1 MFLGKKKRVAAE
13 SEFLDSNGT
22 TTILEPATH
31 DTNDA
36 PSTAPM
42 QTTPEEPTYP
52 SGLRLA
58 LLITSVFVAMF
69 LVSLD
74 RLIIT
79 TAIPQITD
87 DFNAVTDIGWYGSA
101 YLLTLCAFQLLF
113 GKIYSFLS
121 IKRTLLS
128 VILLFEI
135 GSTICGAAPNSVVF
149 IIGRAIAGLG
159 AAGIMTGVMVVIV
172 HSVPLHKRPLYQG
185 MFGAVFGTASV
196 VGPLLGGVFTSKVT
210 WRWCFYINLPLG
222 GVAMVVIQLLLNIP
236 DQDKTKLSLKSKI
249 LQLDIYGTVLF
260 IPGTVCLV
268 LALEW
273 GGLVHAWN
281 DGRVIVLL
289 VLAGLLLLGFAMV
302 QIFLPKTAT
311 IPPRI
316 FMQRSIA
323 AGFFATLC
331 IGSQMMIFTYY
342 LPIWFQAI
350 QGVSAVDSGF
360 RILPTVLS
368 VVVASLSTGILVK
381 RIGYYTPFMILGV
394 CFMSVGAGLL
404 TTLHID
410 TSTPK
415 LIGYQILYGWG
426 MGSVSQ
432 APNLAAQT
440 VLTKKD
446 IPIGASLMFFSQLL
460 GGTIFVSVAQNMIN
474 NQLLHRLSSVPG
486 FSAEN
491 ILNSGATSLTH
502 LPASIKTTVLVAY
515 NESIRTV
522 FRVGLILVCLTM
534 LGALSMEW
542 LSVKKDV
549 GKQKQ
554 EGGEGG
560 IEKTEEKSKKGC
572 ITCRIRRVKCDETK
586 PQCKRCQSTKRVCD
600 GYLSEENS
608 MPRRQ
613 LVEAVKQLSV
623 IGPVSRALTQTP
635 PSRPISPDDPSYF
648 AFFRSVTIPS
658 TCSLF
663 PSSFWQ
669 QSVLQLAHG
678 EPAIWH
684 AAIALGA
691 LHQKTE
697 APATKTNTDIE
708 ELSTRAIKHY
718 GKAMALAKDLNS
730 SAKVVSL
737 SLALAASANMLGRW
751 GEMHTHV
758 MAGLG
763 IVSRDVAH
771 GKSLDILGGSLV
783 RVDLQAMTFSDSKSP
798 YPYNESTAAFDLD
811 RFLEIPCIP
820 PSSYEDLSSE
830 LFSISRA
837 FFLLD
842 GGLYH
847 ETMPYGPWLTKMD
860 GFIRRL
866 VQWEINMAMYESSNT
881 QPTYDEDTTRLSL
894 RLYHVAL
901 RILIRSAAFGPETRY
916 DSLLGYFEYAIRL
929 AATLHKRT
937 SGKNTVRVSLE
948 PGLVIP
954 LYLVTHRCR
963 HHALR
968 HAALK
973 MLLKTNRVEGM
984 WRSDATAQ
992 CLGTIVAVEEE
1003 SLGHIN
1009 TRDYVPSLL
1018 DPSSLTIP
1026 WSAWSKPS
1034 FNLHASVSWDHVPM
1048 IPEDK
1053 RVKEVYAA
1061 TLYSKRQAELRLVM
1075 CPSNDTNLHGPVR
1088 ELIVHF

>member
-1 MFLGKKKRVAAE
+1 MFFGKKKSVEVDSE
-13 SEFLDSNGT
+13 SFDRGET
-22 TTILEPATH
+22 TTTPEPARP
-31 DTNDA
+31 DA
-36 PSTAPM
+36 NNTPRTAPT
-42 QTTPEEPTYP
+42 QTTPEEPIYP
-52 SGLRLA
+52 SGLRLG

-135 GSTICGAAPNSVVF
+135 GSTVCGAAPNSVVF

-236 DQDKTKLSLKSKI
+236 DQDKTKLSLKAKI

-268 LALEW
+268 LALQW

-302 QIFLPKTAT
+302 QVFLPKTAT

-404 TTLHID
+404 TTLHVD
-410 TSTPK
+410 TSAPK

-474 NQLLHRLSSVPG
+474 NQLLHSLSSVPG

-491 ILNSGATSLTH
+491 IQNSGATSLTH
-502 LPASIKTTVLVAY
+502 LPPSIKTTVLVAY

-542 LSVKKDV
+542 RSVKKDV
-549 GKQKQ
+549 GKQRQ
-554 EGGEGG
+554 EGGEEG
-560 IEKTEEKSKKGC
+560 IENSGAKS
-572 ITCRIRRVKCDETK
+572 E
-586 PQCKRCQSTKRVCD
+586 Q
-600 GYLSEENS
+600 E
-608 MPRRQ
+608 
-613 LVEAVKQLSV
+613 
-623 IGPVSRALTQTP
+623 
-635 PSRPISPDDPSYF
+635 
-648 AFFRSVTIPS
+648 
-658 TCSLF
+658 
-663 PSSFWQ
+663 
-669 QSVLQLAHG
+669 
-678 EPAIWH
+678 
-684 AAIALGA
+684 
-691 LHQKTE
+691 
-697 APATKTNTDIE
+697 
-708 ELSTRAIKHY
+708 
-718 GKAMALAKDLNS
+718 
-730 SAKVVSL
+730 
-737 SLALAASANMLGRW
+737 
-751 GEMHTHV
+751 
-758 MAGLG
+758 
-763 IVSRDVAH
+763 
-771 GKSLDILGGSLV
+771 
-783 RVDLQAMTFSDSKSP
+783 
-798 YPYNESTAAFDLD
+798 
-811 RFLEIPCIP
+811 
-820 PSSYEDLSSE
+820 
-830 LFSISRA
+830 
-837 FFLLD
+837 
-842 GGLYH
+842 
-847 ETMPYGPWLTKMD
+847 
-860 GFIRRL
+860 
-866 VQWEINMAMYESSNT
+866 
-881 QPTYDEDTTRLSL
+881 
-894 RLYHVAL
+894 
-901 RILIRSAAFGPETRY
+901 
-916 DSLLGYFEYAIRL
+916 
-929 AATLHKRT
+929 
-937 SGKNTVRVSLE
+937 
-948 PGLVIP
+948 
-954 LYLVTHRCR
+954 
-963 HHALR
+963 
-968 HAALK
+968 
-973 MLLKTNRVEGM
+973 
-984 WRSDATAQ
+984 
-992 CLGTIVAVEEE
+992 
-1003 SLGHIN
+1003 
-1009 TRDYVPSLL
+1009 
-1018 DPSSLTIP
+1018 
-1026 WSAWSKPS
+1026 
-1034 FNLHASVSWDHVPM
+1034 
-1048 IPEDK
+1048 
-1053 RVKEVYAA
+1053 
-1061 TLYSKRQAELRLVM
+1061 
-1075 CPSNDTNLHGPVR
+1075 
-1088 ELIVHF
+1088 

>member
-1 MFLGKKKRVAAE
+1 MFFGNKKKVEGDSGSLNR
-13 SEFLDSNGT
+13 SET
-22 TTILEPATH
+22 TMIPEPATS
-31 DTNDA
+31 DTNDT
-36 PSTAPM
+36 PNSTPM

-52 SGLRLA
+52 SGLRLG

-159 AAGIMTGVMVVIV
+159 AAGIMTGV
-172 HSVPLHKRPLYQG
+172 
-185 MFGAVFGTASV
+185 F
-196 VGPLLGGVFTSKVT
+196 
-210 WRWCFYINLPLG
+210 
-222 GVAMVVIQLLLNIP
+222 LLNLP
-236 DQDKTKLSLKSKI
+236 DQDKTKLSLKTKI

-260 IPGTVCLV
+260 IPGTIFLV
-268 LALEW
+268 FSLQW

-302 QIFLPKTAT
+302 QVFLPKTAT

-350 QGVSAVDSGF
+350 QGASAVDSGF

-368 VVVASLSTGILVK
+368 VVVASLFTGILVK

-394 CFMSVGAGLL
+394 CFMSIGAGLL
-404 TTLHID
+404 TTLQVD

-491 ILNSGATSLTH
+491 ILNSGATSLTN
-502 LPASIKTTVLVAY
+502 LPPSVRTTVLIAY

-542 LSVKKDV
+542 LSVKKDI

-554 EGGEGG
+554 EGGEEG
-560 IEKTEEKSKKGC
+560 IEKSGGEK
-572 ITCRIRRVKCDETK
+572 
-586 PQCKRCQSTKRVCD
+586 
-600 GYLSEENS
+600 
-608 MPRRQ
+608 
-613 LVEAVKQLSV
+613 
-623 IGPVSRALTQTP
+623 
-635 PSRPISPDDPSYF
+635 
-648 AFFRSVTIPS
+648 
-658 TCSLF
+658 
-663 PSSFWQ
+663 
-669 QSVLQLAHG
+669 
-678 EPAIWH
+678 
-684 AAIALGA
+684 
-691 LHQKTE
+691 
-697 APATKTNTDIE
+697 
-708 ELSTRAIKHY
+708 
-718 GKAMALAKDLNS
+718 
-730 SAKVVSL
+730 
-737 SLALAASANMLGRW
+737 
-751 GEMHTHV
+751 
-758 MAGLG
+758 
-763 IVSRDVAH
+763 
-771 GKSLDILGGSLV
+771 
-783 RVDLQAMTFSDSKSP
+783 
-798 YPYNESTAAFDLD
+798 
-811 RFLEIPCIP
+811 
-820 PSSYEDLSSE
+820 
-830 LFSISRA
+830 
-837 FFLLD
+837 
-842 GGLYH
+842 
-847 ETMPYGPWLTKMD
+847 
-860 GFIRRL
+860 
-866 VQWEINMAMYESSNT
+866 
-881 QPTYDEDTTRLSL
+881 
-894 RLYHVAL
+894 
-901 RILIRSAAFGPETRY
+901 
-916 DSLLGYFEYAIRL
+916 
-929 AATLHKRT
+929 
-937 SGKNTVRVSLE
+937 
-948 PGLVIP
+948 
-954 LYLVTHRCR
+954 
-963 HHALR
+963 
-968 HAALK
+968 
-973 MLLKTNRVEGM
+973 
-984 WRSDATAQ
+984 
-992 CLGTIVAVEEE
+992 
-1003 SLGHIN
+1003 
-1009 TRDYVPSLL
+1009 
-1018 DPSSLTIP
+1018 
-1026 WSAWSKPS
+1026 
-1034 FNLHASVSWDHVPM
+1034 
-1048 IPEDK
+1048 
-1053 RVKEVYAA
+1053 
-1061 TLYSKRQAELRLVM
+1061 
-1075 CPSNDTNLHGPVR
+1075 
-1088 ELIVHF
+1088 

>member
-1 MFLGKKKRVAAE
+1 MFVEKKKKDEGDPGSIDRSV
-13 SEFLDSNGT
+13 T
-22 TTILEPATH
+22 TMTPEPATP
-31 DTNDA
+31 DTDEA

-52 SGLRLA
+52 SGLRLG

-121 IKRTLLS
+121 IKKTLLS

-159 AAGIMTGVMVVIV
+159 AAGIMTGV
-172 HSVPLHKRPLYQG
+172 
-185 MFGAVFGTASV
+185 
-196 VGPLLGGVFTSKVT
+196 
-210 WRWCFYINLPLG
+210 
-222 GVAMVVIQLLLNIP
+222 
-236 DQDKTKLSLKSKI
+236 
-249 LQLDIYGTVLF
+249 
-260 IPGTVCLV
+260 
-268 LALEW
+268 
-273 GGLVHAWN
+273 WN

-302 QIFLPKTAT
+302 QVFLPKTAT

-404 TTLHID
+404 TTLQID

-502 LPASIKTTVLVAY
+502 LPPSIKTTVLVAY

-549 GKQKQ
+549 GKQKR
-554 EGGEGG
+554 EGGEED
-560 IEKTEEKSKKGC
+560 IEKSGGEK
-572 ITCRIRRVKCDETK
+572 
-586 PQCKRCQSTKRVCD
+586 
-600 GYLSEENS
+600 
-608 MPRRQ
+608 
-613 LVEAVKQLSV
+613 
-623 IGPVSRALTQTP
+623 
-635 PSRPISPDDPSYF
+635 
-648 AFFRSVTIPS
+648 
-658 TCSLF
+658 
-663 PSSFWQ
+663 
-669 QSVLQLAHG
+669 
-678 EPAIWH
+678 
-684 AAIALGA
+684 
-691 LHQKTE
+691 
-697 APATKTNTDIE
+697 
-708 ELSTRAIKHY
+708 
-718 GKAMALAKDLNS
+718 
-730 SAKVVSL
+730 
-737 SLALAASANMLGRW
+737 
-751 GEMHTHV
+751 
-758 MAGLG
+758 
-763 IVSRDVAH
+763 
-771 GKSLDILGGSLV
+771 
-783 RVDLQAMTFSDSKSP
+783 
-798 YPYNESTAAFDLD
+798 
-811 RFLEIPCIP
+811 
-820 PSSYEDLSSE
+820 
-830 LFSISRA
+830 
-837 FFLLD
+837 
-842 GGLYH
+842 
-847 ETMPYGPWLTKMD
+847 
-860 GFIRRL
+860 
-866 VQWEINMAMYESSNT
+866 
-881 QPTYDEDTTRLSL
+881 
-894 RLYHVAL
+894 
-901 RILIRSAAFGPETRY
+901 
-916 DSLLGYFEYAIRL
+916 
-929 AATLHKRT
+929 
-937 SGKNTVRVSLE
+937 
-948 PGLVIP
+948 
-954 LYLVTHRCR
+954 
-963 HHALR
+963 
-968 HAALK
+968 
-973 MLLKTNRVEGM
+973 
-984 WRSDATAQ
+984 
-992 CLGTIVAVEEE
+992 
-1003 SLGHIN
+1003 
-1009 TRDYVPSLL
+1009 
-1018 DPSSLTIP
+1018 
-1026 WSAWSKPS
+1026 
-1034 FNLHASVSWDHVPM
+1034 
-1048 IPEDK
+1048 
-1053 RVKEVYAA
+1053 
-1061 TLYSKRQAELRLVM
+1061 
-1075 CPSNDTNLHGPVR
+1075 
-1088 ELIVHF
+1088 